1 MAAAASQPIL
11 LIDDDALQLR
21 VREAVLHDAGFTVAL
36 ATSAESALA
45 LLRGELGREIAAVV
59 TDHMLAGTSGAELA
73 HEIRRVRPGLPI
85 IVVTGLPGAE
95 VDYAGL
101 DVYFRQK
108 PCPPE
113 ELIALVRSV
122 TQRTD

>member
-1 MAAAASQPIL
+1 MATATNQPVL

-21 VREAVLHDAGFTVAL
+21 VREAVLHEAGFTVSI
-36 ATSAESALA
+36 ATSADSALA
-45 LLRGELGREIAAVV
+45 LLRSADPAHFGAVV
-59 TDHMLAGTSGAELA
+59 TDHVLPGVSGADLVR
-73 HEIRRVRPGLPI
+73 EIRRLYPHLTI
-85 IVVTGLPGAE
+85 IVITGMPGAE
-95 VDYAGL
+95 TEYEGL
-101 DVYFRQK
+101 GIHFRQK